1 MKRYF
6 NKTQE
11 MIGNTHILNK
21 LFQLSGLILLA
32 GCAAKGDYP
41 GVEYAPQMYHSVPYE
56 QLSQIQDEEAG
67 RWLTSLDEGPAEFY
81 NSNPLNPNGMTMR
94 LPVEGTVKRNA
105 NGYLPYRIPKDS
117 FALAGRIMK
126 NPLDSTASVIAD
138 GKALYLRYCRHC
150 HGDAGL
156 GDGLVGKVYKGVTPY
171 NSVAV
176 KNAPAG
182 HIFHVI
188 TYGKGRMQPHG
199 SQVSISDRWKI
210 VRYVQTLQR
219 Q

>member
-1 MKRYF
+1 
-6 NKTQE
+6 
-11 MIGNTHILNK
+11 MIGNTHILNR
-21 LFQLSGLILLA
+21 LLQLSGLILLA
-32 GCAAKGDYP
+32 GCAARGDYP

-94 LPVEGTVKRNA
+94 LPVEGTVKRDP

-117 FALAGRIMK
+117 LALAGRVMK
-126 NPLDSTASVIAD
+126 NPLDSTAAVLSE
-138 GKALYLRYCRHC
+138 GKALFLRYCRHC
-150 HGDAGL
+150 HGDTGQ
-156 GDGLVGKVYKGVTPY
+156 GDGPVGKVYKGVTPY

-188 TYGKGRMQPHG
+188 THGKGRMQAHA
-199 SQVSISDRWKI
+199 SQVSVEDRWKI

-219 Q
+219 QSLIL